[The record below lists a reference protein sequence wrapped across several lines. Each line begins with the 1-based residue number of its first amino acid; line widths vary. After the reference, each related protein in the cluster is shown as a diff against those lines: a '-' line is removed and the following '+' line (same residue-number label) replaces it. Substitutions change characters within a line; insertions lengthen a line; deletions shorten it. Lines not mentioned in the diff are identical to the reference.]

1 MSRFSR
7 YDSDEERLPEGMT
20 RVGYDADTQ
29 VTTFQ
34 DVDGNDAAAD
44 VVDPES
50 HLHYINA
57 FDMPLWHWSHEKSAF
72 EL

>member
-1 MSRFSR
+1 MKVSL
-7 YDSDEERLPEGMT
+7 EVLK
-20 RVGYDADTQ
+20 RVYEA
-29 VTTFQ
+29 VQ

-50 HLHYINA
+50 HLQYINA

-72 EL
+72 AL